1 MRFSSSLRTA
11 VLFGLVALALMAN
24 AKKPIAAA
32 QLGPPRASPSVALSA
47 SPPSAQA
54 GQQVTLT
61 WSSTNATSITLEP
74 SLDSVATQG
83 STTVRP
89 SQSTTY
95 TVTAKGPGGSAHA
108 SAQVTITS
116 APPQAA
122 VQKPSQEDISSD
134 QQQMRGLDEQSQE
147 IKSDS
152 LRMSA
157 QLSQLAEKQLY
168 HSE

>member
-1 MRFSSSLRTA
+1 MRFHSLRTA

-24 AKKPIAAA
+24 GKKPIVAA
-32 QLGPPRASPSVALSA
+32 QLAPPASPKVALSA
-47 SPPSAQA
+47 SPTSAQA

-74 SLDSVATQG
+74 SMGSVVAQG

-95 TVTAKGPGGSAHA
+95 TVTATGPGGSAHA
-108 SAQVTITS
+108 STQVTITP

-122 VQKPSQEDISSD
+122 ARQPSQEEIPSD
-134 QQQMRGLDEQSQE
+134 QRQMRGLHETTQE
-147 IKSDS
+147 DT
-152 LRMSA
+152 SA
-157 QLSQLAEKQLY
+157 
-168 HSE
+168 